1 MCILIMPIIINLTH
15 TYILSFSL
23 SPPLPFMFISGVLVR
38 SDHDERKQHFQS
50 LLTGLEHFSKE
61 LSKTDG
67 PLFLPHAQL
76 STVDLALLPWAFRYY
91 VLEHYRGPEFT
102 IPYTTELE
110 AYHVWYNHVIN
121 LESVKRTLPDKQEY
135 LEHILKY
142 ADGSARSKVAN
153 AVRRG
158 VAAHELDDEK
168 DEYHTTTPS
177 DKK

>member
-1 MCILIMPIIINLTH
+1 MYPHHTHHHNLTH
-15 TYILSFSL
+15 TYFLSFSL

-135 LEHILKY
+135 LEHMPMEVPEAKLPMPF
-142 ADGSARSKVAN
+142 DEVW
-153 AVRRG
+153 RRMNWMMKRMNITQQHQVIKSRG
-158 VAAHELDDEK
+158 
-168 DEYHTTTPS
+168 
-177 DKK
+177 